1 MKQKSNSP
9 VFKVGAICL
18 IFLIIGYQVALF
30 VSKAAA
36 LKIAANRDQADTVY
50 IVKYIQH
57 PESAN
62 ADAGTSTPRIDT
74 VRREAEHAPLV
85 QAARGRTRRTETFAF
100 NPNTASQSELQRLGF
115 SEKQAAAIIKYRE
128 KGGRFR
134 RKSDFARSFVVADS
148 VYRRLEAY
156 IEIPLIDI
164 NKADSA
170 AFDGLPGIGG
180 YYAAQMIAFR
190 EKLGGYSHIGQLL
203 DIYNFGQE
211 RFDGLSDLIFCS
223 PPEPYP
229 LWTLDVEELRQ
240 HPYISSYQ
248 VARGIVRFRDN
259 VPAEELSVQGLID
272 AGVISASQG
281 EKLSKCL
288 IEGSKI

>member
-1 MKQKSNSP
+1 MKQKSSSP
-9 VFKVGAICL
+9 AFKVGAICL
-18 IFLIIGYQVALF
+18 VFLIIGFQVALF

-57 PESAN
+57 PESAS
-62 ADAGTSTPRIDT
+62 ADARASRPQIDT

-85 QAARGRTRRTETFAF
+85 KAARERTRRTETFAF
-100 NPNTASQSELQRLGF
+100 NPNTVSQSQLQRLGF
-115 SEKQAAAIIKYRE
+115 TEKQAAAIIKYRE

-156 IEIPLIDI
+156 IEIPLLDI

-180 YYAAQMIAFR
+180 YYAAQMVAFR
-190 EKLGGYSHIGQLL
+190 ERLGGYSHIGQLL

-229 LWTLDVEELRQ
+229 LWTLDADELRQ
-240 HPYISSYQ
+240 HPYISNYQ
-248 VARGIVRFRDN
+248 VARGIVRFREN

-288 IEGSKI
+288 IEGR